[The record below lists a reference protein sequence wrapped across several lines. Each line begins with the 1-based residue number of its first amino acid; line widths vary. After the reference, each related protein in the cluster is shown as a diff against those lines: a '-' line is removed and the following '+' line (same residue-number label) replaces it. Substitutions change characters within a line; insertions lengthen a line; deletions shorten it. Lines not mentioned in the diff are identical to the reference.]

1 MTPDDP
7 GDEVFTLITGDAECV
22 AEMENEIKTF
32 ENSVRSSLRYIIT
45 GLRPLLK
52 FCSNAKTQRNN
63 YRMTECTHV
72 PKRPF
77 YSQNTSGC
85 QSFLILDGLVSQ
97 SDVVVVV
104 VVDGDVVVVV
114 AQRACGYLD
123 MKTVVAEDNVEFEDH
138 LT

>member
-1 MTPDDP
+1 M
-7 GDEVFTLITGDAECV
+7 
-22 AEMENEIKTF
+22 
-32 ENSVRSSLRYIIT
+32 SLRWRMRSKL
-45 GLRPLLK
+45 LRTPSRALYVTSLLVCGH
-52 FCSNAKTQRNN
+52 FLNFRSNAKTQRNN

-114 AQRACGYLD
+114 AQHACGYLD
-123 MKTVVAEDNVEFEDH
+123 MKTAVAKENIEFGNHLLPETRKRRISVEV
-138 LT
+138 LQIIC

>member
-1 MTPDDP
+1 MTPDDQ

-22 AEMENEIKTF
+22 AEMENEIQTF
-32 ENSVRSSLRYIIT
+32 ENSVNSSLHCIIT
-45 GLRPLLK
+45 GLQPLFQFSLK
-52 FCSNAKTQRNN
+52 RNN
-63 YRMTECTHV
+63 DRMTECTHV

-77 YSQNTSGC
+77 YSLNTSGC

-123 MKTVVAEDNVEFEDH
+123 MKTVVAEDNIEFEDH